1 MKTRIRNK
9 LSQST
14 FGQSLLMLPVN
25 DFKKLFVVIAIQIF
39 LGLLDLLGVAA
50 IGVLGALAVKGVASQ
65 SPGTRVQQVLEFV
78 GIADHSLQSQVA
90 FLGATAATLLIV
102 RTFLTVIFAKRTL
115 LFLSRRSA
123 SIANKIFQDFISQN
137 LLKIKNISSQEV
149 LFGVTR
155 GVDAIMVGVIGTSVT
170 LISDISLV
178 AIMFTGLLIVDPTIA
193 TSSVIVFGLIGFA
206 IYKLLHKK
214 ARDLGS
220 LESRLA
226 ISNNEQISEVLGSY
240 KEIVVRNRRAYYS
253 EKVSELRM
261 SMAQTTA
268 EIAFLPNIS
277 KYVIESTV
285 VLGTLLISAVQF
297 RLQDA
302 THAVATLTVFMASA
316 ARIAPASMRIQQG
329 LIAMKSSLGAANPTL
344 KLIRSIELTL
354 MFDRELVWTDT
365 LHEGFKGIVQ
375 VKDISL
381 CYPDSN
387 EFALKKINFEVL
399 QNTSVAIVGPSGGGK
414 TSLIDVILGLIP
426 PTSGSVRISGTNPL
440 ESFSKW
446 PGAVAYVPQD
456 IMIINGTL
464 RENVALG
471 YSLSEAPDEL
481 VFDALKL
488 AQLESFARELPDG
501 LETQLGERGARISG
515 GQRQRLGIAR
525 ALFTKPKLL
534 ILDEATS
541 ALDAIT
547 EQAFTDAINQ
557 LKGSLTLIT
566 IAHRLSTIKDADNVL
581 YLSNGEI
588 AASGTLQNVR
598 ELIPNFDEQAK
609 LMGL

>member
-1 MKTRIRNK
+1 MKTRIRMK
-9 LSQST
+9 LAQST
-14 FGQSLLMLPVN
+14 FGQSLLMLPMN
-25 DFKKLFVVIAIQIF
+25 DFKKLFAVIAIQIF
-39 LGLLDLLGVAA
+39 LGVLDLLGVAA

-90 FLGATAATLLIV
+90 FLGATAAGLLIV

-137 LLKIKNISSQEV
+137 LLKIKNTSSQEV

-178 AIMFTGLLIVDPTIA
+178 TIMFTGLLIVDPTIA

-214 ARDLGS
+214 ARDLGN
-220 LESRLA
+220 LESKLA
-226 ISNNEQISEVLGSY
+226 IANNEQITEVLGSY

-344 KLIRSIELTL
+344 KLIKTIELTSN
-354 MFDRELVWTDT
+354 FDRDLVWTDT
-365 LHEGFKGIVQ
+365 SHRGFKGIVK

-381 CYPDSN
+381 CYPDSHV
-387 EFALKKINFEVL
+387 FALNKINFEVL
-399 QNTSVAIVGPSGGGK
+399 ENTAVAIVGPSGGGK

-426 PTSGSVRISGTNPL
+426 PTSGSVRISESNPL
-440 ESFSKW
+440 DSFSKW

-456 IMIINGTL
+456 ILIINGTL

-471 YSLSEAPDEL
+471 YSYSDAPDDL
-481 VFDALKL
+481 VFDALRL
-488 AQLESFARELPDG
+488 AQLEEFARGLPDG
-501 LETQLGERGARISG
+501 LETQLGERGTRISG

-547 EQAFTDAINQ
+547 EQAFTDAIHQ

-566 IAHRLSTIKDADNVL
+566 IAHRLSTIKDADNVI
-581 YLSNGEI
+581 YLNNGEI
-588 AASGTLQNVR
+588 AASGTLQEVR

>member
-1 MKTRIRNK
+1 MKTRIRIK

-253 EKVSELRM
+253 EKVSGLRM

-329 LIAMKSSLGAANPTL
+329 LMAMKSSLGAANPTL

>member
-1 MKTRIRNK
+1 MKTTIRNK

-14 FGQSLLMLPVN
+14 FGQSLLMLPIN
-25 DFKKLFVVIAIQIF
+25 DFKKLSVVIAIQIF

-102 RTFLTVIFAKRTL
+102 RTFLTVVFAKRTL

-193 TSSVIVFGLIGFA
+193 TSSVIVFGFIGFV

-329 LIAMKSSLGAANPTL
+329 LIAMKSSLGSANPTL
-344 KLIRSIELTL
+344 KLIRSIELTS
-354 MFDRELVWTDT
+354 MFDRDLVRTDT

-387 EFALKKINFEVL
+387 MFALKKINFEVL
-399 QNTSVAIVGPSGGGK
+399 ENTSVAIVGPSGGGK

-426 PTSGSVRISGTNPL
+426 PTSGSVQISGTDPL

-456 IMIINGTL
+456 IMIVNGTL

-471 YSLSEAPDEL
+471 YPHSEAPDEL
-481 VFDALKL
+481 VFGALKL
-488 AQLESFARELPDG
+488 AQLELFARELPDG

-547 EQAFTDAINQ
+547 EQAFTDAINR

>member
-1 MKTRIRNK
+1 MKTRIRIK

-253 EKVSELRM
+253 EKVSGLRM

-344 KLIRSIELTL
+344 KLIRSIELTS
-354 MFDRELVWTDT
+354 MFDRDLVWTDT

-387 EFALKKINFEVL
+387 VFALKKINFEVL
-399 QNTSVAIVGPSGGGK
+399 ENTSVAIVGPSGGGK

-488 AQLESFARELPDG
+488 AQLESFARGLPDG